1 MKHAMK
7 DRGYDALDES
17 AAIGQVSDPA
27 EAPAMVVQLPDPKP
41 TDPAP
46 QPSPAHD
53 VDQILTKMS
62 AFMELM
68 AS

>member
-1 MKHAMK
+1 MK
-7 DRGYDALDES
+7 DRGYAPSDES
-17 AAIGQVSDPA
+17 AAIGQVSGIA
-27 EAPAMVVQLPDPKP
+27 EAPAAVVVQLPDPKP
-41 TDPAP
+41 SDPAP
-46 QPSPAHD
+46 QPAPAPD

>member
-1 MKHAMK
+1 MK
-7 DRGYDALDES
+7 DRGYDTTDES
-17 AAIGQVSDPA
+17 AAIGHDSGTA
-27 EAPAMVVQLPDPKP
+27 EAVAAVVVQMSNPKP

-46 QPSPAHD
+46 QTAPAPD